1 MSSNKE
7 IDPASSA
14 RGSELASNFTVSLNF
29 DKRLYRQDISVSI
42 AHAKML
48 GKQQIISDADSKL
61 IVSGLIKIQKE
72 IESEKFPW
80 DEKLE
85 DIHMNIESRLFEII
99 GDQAGKLHTARS
111 RNDQV
116 ATDIRLWVKEACIDL
131 IENSKKLQLSLL
143 SLAESNL
150 NVSLPGYTHLQ
161 KAQPISLSHHFLA
174 YFEMFQRDIDRW
186 KKTYSSSDVMPLG
199 SGAISGVP
207 YNIDRTFVAEEL
219 GFSSISNNSID
230 AVSDR
235 DFIVEFISASSICM
249 SHLSKLS
256 EEIVIWSSDE
266 FNFISLS
273 DEYTSGSSIMTQK
286 RNPDFAELIRG
297 KTGRVY
303 GDLIGILTVL
313 KGLPLSYN
321 RDLQE
326 DKESTFDAYDT
337 TLACIKSANGIVKNL
352 IINESIMKTSA
363 EKGFILATDIADY
376 LTKKGLPF
384 RQSHIIMTKL
394 SNHCKKLGKDLSEI
408 SIEEYKSISKFF
420 SDDVKNISVNQS
432 INSREI
438 KGGTSLNQIKDA
450 IKNANMTI
458 NQKWPK

>member
-150 NVSLPGYTHLQ
+150 NVFLPGYTHLQ

-186 KKTYSSSDVMPLG
+186 KKTYRSSDVMPLG

-273 DEYTSGSSIMTQK
+273 DEYTSGSSIMPQK
-286 RNPDFAELIRG
+286 RNPDFSELIRG

-303 GDLIGILTVL
+303 GALIGILSVL

-326 DKESTFDAYDT
+326 DKEGVFDSYDT
-337 TLACIKSANGIVKNL
+337 TISCIQSAKGILASMK
-352 IINESIMKTSA
+352 INTKQMEIST

-384 RQSHIIMTKL
+384 RDSHIIMTNL
-394 SNHCKKLGKDLSEI
+394 STNYFYFLMGYILLYYNFYIDVVLQMFSLI
-408 SIEEYKSISKFF
+408 FF
-420 SDDVKNISVNQS
+420 F
-432 INSREI
+432 
-438 KGGTSLNQIKDA
+438 
-450 IKNANMTI
+450 
-458 NQKWPK
+458 

>member
-7 IDPASSA
+7 INPASSA

-29 DKRLYRQDISVSI
+29 DKRLYKQDILVSI

-48 GKQQIISDADSKL
+48 GKQEIISDEDSKL

-72 IESEKFPW
+72 IESDKFPW

-99 GDQAGKLHTARS
+99 GNQAGKLHTARS

-116 ATDIRLWVKEACIDL
+116 ATDIRLWIKDACINL

-143 SLAESNL
+143 SLAKNNL

-161 KAQPISLSHHFLA
+161 KAQPILLSHHFLA
-174 YFEMFQRDIDRW
+174 YFEMFQRDIERW
-186 KKTYSSSDVMPLG
+186 KKTYNSADVMPLG

-207 YNIDRTFVAEEL
+207 YNIDRKYVAEEL
-219 GFSSISNNSID
+219 GFSFISNNSID

-273 DEYTSGSSIMTQK
+273 DEYTSGSSIMPQK

-394 SNHCKKLGKDLSEI
+394 SNHCKKLGKDLSEV

-438 KGGTSLNQIKDA
+438 KGGTSLNQIKDE
-450 IKNANMTI
+450 IKNANITI

>member
-7 IDPASSA
+7 INPASSA

-29 DKRLYRQDISVSI
+29 DKRLYKQDILVSI

-48 GKQQIISDADSKL
+48 GKQEIISDEDSKL

-72 IESEKFPW
+72 IESDKFPW

-99 GDQAGKLHTARS
+99 GNQAGKLHTARS

-116 ATDIRLWVKEACIDL
+116 ATDIRLWIKDACINL

-143 SLAESNL
+143 SLAKNNL

-161 KAQPISLSHHFLA
+161 KAQPILLSHHFLA
-174 YFEMFQRDIDRW
+174 YFEMFQRDIERW
-186 KKTYSSSDVMPLG
+186 KKTYNSADVMPLG

-207 YNIDRTFVAEEL
+207 YNIDRKYVAEEL
-219 GFSSISNNSID
+219 GFSFISNNSID

-273 DEYTSGSSIMTQK
+273 DEYTSGSSIMPQK

-352 IINESIMKTSA
+352 IINDKIMKTSA

-408 SIEEYKSISKFF
+408 SVEEYKSISKFF

-438 KGGTSLNQIKDA
+438 KGGTSLNQIKNA
-450 IKNANMTI
+450 IKNANITI

>member
-7 IDPASSA
+7 INPASSA

-29 DKRLYRQDISVSI
+29 DKRLYKQDILVSI

-48 GKQQIISDADSKL
+48 GKQEIISDEDSKL

-72 IESEKFPW
+72 IESDKFPW

-99 GDQAGKLHTARS
+99 GNQAGKLHTARS

-116 ATDIRLWVKEACIDL
+116 ATDIRLWIKDACINL

-143 SLAESNL
+143 SLAKNNL

-161 KAQPISLSHHFLA
+161 KAQPILLSHHFLA
-174 YFEMFQRDIDRW
+174 YFEMFQRDIERW
-186 KKTYSSSDVMPLG
+186 KKTYNSADVMPLG

-207 YNIDRTFVAEEL
+207 YNIDRKYVAEEL
-219 GFSSISNNSID
+219 GFSFISNNSID

-273 DEYTSGSSIMTQK
+273 DEYTSGSSIMPQK

-352 IINESIMKTSA
+352 IINDKIMKTSA

-408 SIEEYKSISKFF
+408 SVEEYKCISKFF

-438 KGGTSLNQIKDA
+438 KGGTSLNQIKNA
-450 IKNANMTI
+450 IKNANITI